1 MIVSFCLLFLN
12 YNVWPP
18 VMYFMVCLD
27 GKVPQQFYFL
37 ILFCAFGEMLKP
49 FVTRLNY
56 SYTFLGHLLM
66 YDLPKNII
74 PLFVLCLH
82 KLG

>member
-12 YNVWPP
+12 YNVGPP
-18 VMYFMVCLD
+18 VMYFMVYLD

-66 YDLPKNII
+66 YDLPNNII
-74 PLFVLCLH
+74 PFFIICLH